1 MPTNNDNLTPEQR
14 QRAEAL
20 STAARIVAGSGPVF
34 GPSPGVPEDRTFDV
48 QEYARW
54 IVKGDDDGAPAE
66 DRHAAHVGPIH
77 AHGPE
82 DGDPEVIRR
91 LQEAARATGYPADP
105 REAFDRLK
113 AGDHR
118 FPGFRYGGVI
128 HHGETENA
136 GTAPEDTP
144 EGWTTPVTFEGRTVG
159 HVDEIEET
167 DDGVLVRGTIG
178 DQQFAATMGDHVPGL
193 SVREVANVESFD
205 AETLAKAGGETF
217 AERMTRLLVET
228 GPTAGDDDVE
238 DDPAAA
244 ACCGGDGPG
253 CPMDGPQCGPVR
265 DHDPD
270 GDSPSA
276 GPQLAKGDDGVF
288 RPTGTL
294 RPTDGSD
301 GPDDD
306 AFEQQPGAVAEMI
319 DPPGSPGTGEAVSA
333 LGGNYRIDRPE
344 EFRAG
349 YGVEPDR
356 TRVLRRITEAGAPS
370 SFLRYYEAKPGFE
383 HTNHGRAGWALGGEY
398 ARRDWHDVPAGYG
411 TFRYADA

>member
-34 GPSPGVPEDRTFDV
+34 GPSPGVPEDRAFDV
-48 QEYARW
+48 QEFARW

-66 DRHAAHVGPIH
+66 DRHAARVGPIH
-77 AHGPE
+77 VHGPE
-82 DGDPEVIRR
+82 DGDLEVIRR
-91 LQEAARATGYPADP
+91 LQKAARATGYPADP
-105 REAFDRLK
+105 REAFDRLR
-113 AGDHR
+113 AGDGSI
-118 FPGFRYGGVI
+118 PGFRYGGVLRP
-128 HHGETENA
+128 EENA

-193 SVREVANVESFD
+193 SVREVADVESFD

-228 GPTAGDDDVE
+228 GPTAGDDD
-238 DDPAAA
+238 DA
-244 ACCGGDGPG
+244 
-253 CPMDGPQCGPVR
+253 
-265 DHDPD
+265 D

-301 GPDDD
+301 GPGDDEIEKID
-306 AFEQQPGAVAEMI
+306 TGAGGPDL

-356 TRVLRRITEAGAPS
+356 SRVLRRITEAGAPS